1 MAHIAVHRD
10 DLELESPTL
19 VEGLPGVGLVG
30 KIAADHLVE
39 TFEMTEYASIHCDG
53 LPEIAVYRQGDQQLK
68 PPVRLYA
75 DAERELLVLQSDAP
89 VSPSTADEF
98 ATCLTGWLADNDV
111 TPIYLSGMPAKREGT
126 ASMYGVGTGDGKTL
140 LSGADIGAP
149 TIDGAVTGPTGA
161 LLHVAQRQGLDS
173 VGLVVEA
180 DKQFPDPAAARVVL
194 QDGVQPLAGIDIDT
208 EVLVEHAEEISEA
221 KADLAAQM
229 QQANDE
235 STSAK
240 PLGMFQ

>member
-126 ASMYGVGTGDGKTL
+126 ASMYGVGTGDGKAL

-194 QDGVQPLAGIDIDT
+194 QDGVQPLAGIDVDT

>member
-126 ASMYGVGTGDGKTL
+126 ASMYGVGTGDGKAL

>member
-1 MAHIAVHRD
+1 MAHVVVHRD
-10 DLELESPTL
+10 DLALESPTL
-19 VEGLPGVGLVG
+19 VEGLPGIGLVG
-30 KIAADHLVE
+30 KIAADHLVD

-53 LPEIAVYRQGDQQLK
+53 LPEIAVYREGDQQVK

-75 DAERELLVLQSDAP
+75 DEERDLLVLQSDAP
-89 VSPSTADEF
+89 VSASAADEF

-111 TPIYLSGMPAKREGT
+111 TPIYLSGMPAKREDEP
-126 ASMYGVGTGDGKTL
+126 SLYGIATGDGGDL
-140 LSGADIGAP
+140 LDAADIGAP
-149 TIDGAVTGPTGA
+149 IVDGAVTGPTGA
-161 LLHVAQRQGLDS
+161 LLYDAGKQGLDS
-173 VGLVVEA
+173 VGLVVGA

-194 QDGVQPLAGIDIDT
+194 RDGISALADVDIDT
-208 EVLVEHAEEISEA
+208 DALVEHAEEISEA

-229 QQANDE
+229 QQADDE

>member
-1 MAHIAVHRD
+1 MAHITVHRD
-10 DLELESPTL
+10 DLTLASPML
-19 VEGLPGVGLVG
+19 VEGLPGIGLVG
-30 KIAADHLVE
+30 KIAADHLVD
-39 TFEMTEYASIHCDG
+39 TLEMTEYASLHCDG
-53 LPEIAVYRQGDQQLK
+53 LPEIAVYQEDDQQLK

-75 DAERELLVLQSDAP
+75 DEQRDLLVLQSDAP
-89 VSPSTADEF
+89 VSASAADDF
-98 ATCLTGWLADNDV
+98 STCLTGWLADNDV
-111 TPIYLSGMPAKREGT
+111 TPIYLSGIPAEREET
-126 ASMYGVGTGDGKTL
+126 ASLYGIGTGSGETL
-140 LSGADIGAP
+140 LQEADIGPP

-161 LLHVAQRQGLDS
+161 LLHVAQREGLDS

-180 DKQFPDPAAARVVL
+180 DKQFPDPAAARVL
-194 QDGVQPLAGIDIDT
+194 LRDGVNELAGLDVDT
-208 EVLVEHAEEISEA
+208 QALVEHAEEISEA

>member
-1 MAHIAVHRD
+1 MAHIDVLDPAVGV
-10 DLELESPTL
+10 EGATL
-19 VEGLPGVGLVG
+19 VEGFPGVGLVG
-30 KIAADHLVE
+30 KIAADHLVD
-39 TFEMTEYASIHCDG
+39 TFGMTEYASVHCQG
-53 LPEIAVYRQGDQQLK
+53 FPEIAVYREGDQQLK

-75 DAERELLVLQSDAP
+75 DEQRDLLVLQSDAP
-89 VSPSTADEF
+89 VSASAADEF

-111 TPIYLSGMPAKREGT
+111 TPIYLSGMPTKREGT
-126 ASMYGVGTGDGKTL
+126 ASMYGVGTGSGETL
-140 LSGADIGAP
+140 LSEADIGPP

-161 LLHVAQRQGLDS
+161 LLHVAQREGLDS

-194 QDGVQPLAGIDIDT
+194 RDGVNELVGLDVDT
-208 EVLVEHAEEISEA
+208 EALVEHAEEISEA

-229 QQANDE
+229 QQADEE

>member
-1 MAHIAVHRD
+1 MAHITVHRE
-10 DLELESPTL
+10 DLALDSPML

-30 KIAADHLVE
+30 KIAADHLVD
-39 TFEMTEYASIHCDG
+39 TFEMTEYASVHCDG
-53 LPEIAVYRQGDQQLK
+53 LPEIAVYREGDQQIK

-75 DAERELLVLQSDAP
+75 DAERDLLVLQSDAP
-89 VSPSTADEF
+89 VSAEAADEF

-111 TPIYLSGMPAKREGT
+111 TPIYLSGMPTPREDEP
-126 ASMYGVGTGDGKTL
+126 SLYGIANGDGSAL
-140 LSGADIGAP
+140 LDAAGIDAP
-149 TIDGAVTGPTGA
+149 TGDGAVTGPTGA
-161 LLHVAQRQGLDS
+161 LLYVAGQQGLDS

-180 DKQFPDPAAARVVL
+180 DQQFPDPAAARVVL
-194 QDGVQPLAGIDIDT
+194 RDGVAPLADIDIDT
-208 EVLVEHAEEISEA
+208 EALVEHAEEISEA

-229 QQANDE
+229 QQASEE

>member
-10 DLELESPTL
+10 DLALESPTL

-75 DAERELLVLQSDAP
+75 DAERDLLVLQSDAP

-98 ATCLTGWLADNDV
+98 ATCLTGWLADNDT
-111 TPIYLSGMPAKREGT
+111 TPIYLSGMPTEREGT
-126 ASMYGVGTGDGKTL
+126 ASMYGVGTGDGTAL
-140 LSGADIGAP
+140 LSEADIGAP

-161 LLHVAQRQGLDS
+161 LLHAAQRQGLDS

-194 QDGVQPLAGIDIDT
+194 RDGVQPLAGIDIDT
-208 EVLVEHAEEISEA
+208 QVLVEHAEEISEA

>member
-10 DLELESPTL
+10 DLALESPTL

-75 DAERELLVLQSDAP
+75 DAERDLLVLQSDAP

-126 ASMYGVGTGDGKTL
+126 ASMYGVGTGDGKAL
-140 LSGADIGAP
+140 LSAADIGAP

-161 LLHVAQRQGLDS
+161 LLYAAQRQGLDS
-173 VGLVVEA
+173 VGLVVDA

-194 QDGVQPLAGIDIDT
+194 EDGVQPLAGIDIDT
-208 EVLVEHAEEISEA
+208 EALVEHAEEISEA